1 MNEHV
6 AFLHVDRGLM
16 WAGLIFV
23 VHGLLT
29 LAIVVRVVMSN
40 RSVGASLA
48 WIAVVFLFPI
58 LGPTIYLMIGELR
71 LGSHRAKL
79 IKRLLGPLESRYR
92 VLDRLDLNVDWE
104 RLGDDFEMLARAGRR
119 MLQVPAVTG
128 NQLELLSDWERIFDR
143 LVADIDSAQVNCD
156 LEFYIWR
163 TAGRVEEVAEA
174 LMRASKRGVICRL
187 LVDAIGSRK
196 FLRSHAASQLR
207 SKGVKVQSALPGGL
221 WRLPFVRFDLRMHRK
236 IVLIDDQI
244 AWTGS
249 LNMVDPRF
257 FKLECDVG
265 QWIDAMAR
273 LEGPAVEA
281 LAITFQADWYI
292 ETNSTSH
299 ELPDV
304 TGDQS
309 IHHVGTAAVQVL
321 PSGPANQVEAIERL
335 LITAVYTARREV
347 VVTTPYFVPSE
358 ALQMALV
365 SAALRGVK
373 VVIIVPNK
381 VDSILVRW
389 ASRALIGDLIQHGVM
404 VAQFH
409 GGLLHTKSVT
419 IDGRK
424 SLFGSLNMDPRSF
437 RLNFEITLAVFDE
450 AFTKDLRQLQQ
461 YYLEQSQWI
470 DSISWHRR
478 SVFTRFGEKAAR
490 LLGPLL

>member
-1 MNEHV
+1 MSGSAEYLQLNTTT
-6 AFLHVDRGLM
+6 L
-16 WAGLIFV
+16 WAGFIFV
-23 VHGLLT
+23 LDVVLT

-58 LGPTIYLMIGELR
+58 LGPIIYLMIGELR
-71 LGSHRAKL
+71 LGSRRTKL
-79 IKRLLGPLESRYR
+79 LQRLLGPSQCRYR
-92 VLDRLDLNVDWE
+92 VLDRPDLGVDWE
-104 RLGDDFEMLARAGRR
+104 RLGDEFEMLARAGKR

-128 NQLELLSDWERIFDR
+128 NQLELFPDWERVFDR
-143 LVADIDSAQVNCD
+143 LIDDIDSAQISCD
-156 LEFYIWR
+156 LEFYIWQ
-163 TAGRVEEVAEA
+163 AEGRVEEVAEA
-174 LMRASKRGVICRL
+174 LVRASKRGVICRL
-187 LVDAIGSRK
+187 LVDAIGSRR
-196 FLRSHAASQLR
+196 FLRSQSAARLR
-207 SKGVKVQSALPGGL
+207 SSGVKIQSALPGGL

-257 FKLECDVG
+257 FKQDSDVG

-281 LAITFQADWYI
+281 LAITFQSDWYI
-292 ETNSTSH
+292 ETNSTSD

-304 TGDQS
+304 TGNQA
-309 IHHVGTAAVQVL
+309 IHHVGTAAIQVL

-335 LITAVYTARREV
+335 LITAVYAARREV

-365 SAALRGVK
+365 SASLRGVK
-373 VVIIVPNK
+373 VVVIVPSK
-381 VDSILVRW
+381 VDSLLVRW
-389 ASRALIGDLIQHGVM
+389 ASRALIGDLIPYGVT
-404 VAQFH
+404 VSQFR

-419 IDGRK
+419 IDGRT

-437 RLNFEITLAVFDE
+437 RLNFEITLAVFDR
-450 AFTKDLRQLQQ
+450 AFTADLRQLQEQ
-461 YYLEQSQWI
+461 YLEQSEAI
-470 DSISWHRR
+470 DASNWQHR
-478 SVFTRFGEKAAR
+478 SVLTRFGEKAAR